1 MENIEKIIKE
11 YKFIRLV
18 KLSSPIMGGS
28 YAVINGDRAK
38 TGLCL
43 DAANELFCVLKK
55 LSC

>member
-1 MENIEKIIKE
+1 MENIEKVIKE
-11 YKFIRLV
+11 YKFIKLV
-18 KLSSPIMGGS
+18 KLTSPVYGGL

-43 DAANELFCVLKK
+43 DAANDLFCTLKK